1 MSLLR
6 YRPALN
12 APDREGLPAAFVASC
27 VPLLL
32 RSPLFAAVTWSYH
45 RRHRTVRRPQGGS

>member
-32 RSPLFAAVTWSYH
+32 RSPLLSAVTWSYH
-45 RRHRTVRRPQGGS
+45 RRHRTGRRPPGGS

>member
-6 YRPALN
+6 YRAALS
-12 APDREGLPAAFVASC
+12 APDREGLPAAYA
-27 VPLLL
+27 PLLL
-32 RSPLFAAVTWSYH
+32 RGPLLAVVTWSYH

>member
-12 APDREGLPAAFVASC
+12 APDREGLPVASYA
-27 VPLLL
+27 PLLL
-32 RSPLFAAVTWSYH
+32 RGPLLAAVTWSYH

>member
-12 APDREGLPAAFVASC
+12 APDREGLPAAFVAAYAP
-27 VPLLL
+27 PLL
-32 RSPLFAAVTWSYH
+32 RGPLLAAVTWSYH
-45 RRHRTVRRPQGGS
+45 RRHRTVRRPPGGS